1 MTTSLNPALALF
13 LLAAAPALAQIG
25 PPTPSREE
33 SMQEGGRGEAPTTSE
48 PPRIS
53 GSFKLTGEYNSPG
66 DLDDGG
72 DVSISRVRGD
82 LGVYFRLDETS
93 RIAFNFDTEYNGYDF
108 SDDVAFGPG
117 GNEPWDDVIGH
128 SLQLTYSNRVND
140 KWTIIAGAGVDS
152 YYETGADFGES
163 LTYAGRLGASY
174 KISETLN
181 LGGMIY
187 VSSRLEDDTLF
198 IPIILV
204 DWKITDQWSLETRGW
219 ARGAAL
225 SLGYQATDALQIL
238 LTGGFE
244 GRDFRL
250 DEDGPTPDG
259 VGRDWRVAAGLMAE
273 WQVHEQVLLTGM
285 LGANLWQEL
294 TLDDSNGDE
303 IAETD
308 VDPSLL
314 VGVRV
319 TFTF

>member
-1 MTTSLNPALALF
+1 MFTPARSALALF
-13 LLAAAPALAQIG
+13 LAAAAPAFAQIG

-33 SMQEGGRGEAPTTSE
+33 SMQEGGRGEAPTTTE

-53 GSFKLTGEYNSPG
+53 GTFVLTGEYNSPG

-82 LGVYFRLDETS
+82 LGVYFRLDQTS
-93 RIAFNFDTEYNGYDF
+93 RIALNFDTEYNSYDF

-117 GNEPWDDVIGH
+117 GSEPWDDVIGH
-128 SLQLTYSNRVND
+128 SLQLTYSTRVQE
-140 KWTIIAGAGVDS
+140 KWTIIAGVGIDS

-174 KISETLN
+174 KMSETLN
-181 LGGMIY
+181 LGGMLY

-198 IPIILV
+198 IPILLV
-204 DWKITDQWSLETRGW
+204 DWRFADKWSVETRGW

-225 SLGYQATDALQIL
+225 SLGYQATDSLKIL

-250 DEDGPTPDG
+250 DEDGPVPDG
-259 VGRDWRVAAGLMAE
+259 VGRDWRVPVALMAE
-273 WQVHEQVLLTGM
+273 WQVHPQVKLTGA
-285 LGANLWQEL
+285 LGANVWQDL

-303 IAETD
+303 IADTD

-314 VGVRV
+314 AGLRV